1 MKISSITFITALPPP
16 KQPYPL
22 TSSLPNPTLTSRNPR
37 TFASVA
43 NSHPNPNTKNFPPP
57 LQQLPPI
64 PKHSF
69 INQFKLGQ
77 IIIRAKFGL
86 PHPFPNL
93 NAWDIAKKVN
103 TVLDE
108 LNLEELP
115 FSIKIRAVTKSP
127 SGDIKFFTQN
137 CLGAKWLLDNKYCW
151 THLSDPSFVTNPPP
165 PVLCHCSLLSL

>member
-1 MKISSITFITALPPP
+1 MLSSLEQKILALDKRFSDFSSKTIPPSSVAPAQHAQLSRDAMNRLVIKIENLCNRMDSLEKKNENFINNFYHSSAPPP

-93 NAWDIAKKVN
+93 NA
-103 TVLDE
+103 
-108 LNLEELP
+108 
-115 FSIKIRAVTKSP
+115 
-127 SGDIKFFTQN
+127 
-137 CLGAKWLLDNKYCW
+137 
-151 THLSDPSFVTNPPP
+151 
-165 PVLCHCSLLSL
+165 